1 MRGAVELLESTGAN
15 PESEIDKVT
24 TPGGLT
30 IRGLNAM
37 EEVDSRGRN
46 QGPASIGKTLTAIW
60 GVNKVILLGNV
71 GVDPTIRY
79 VETRPVATFT
89 LATTERALYQRIGR
103 TDSGAHRVAPD
114 CHVGRRCRDRRKYIR
129 KGTRL
134 YIEGKLR
141 TRVWEDRNT
150 IKRNV
155 TEIIVDTFEILAPPR
170 Q

>member
-1 MRGAVELLESTGAN
+1 M
-15 PESEIDKVT
+15 
-24 TPGGLT
+24 GG
-30 IRGLNAM
+30 
-37 EEVDSRGRN
+37 
-46 QGPASIGKTLTAIW
+46 
-60 GVNKVILLGNV
+60 NKVILLGNV
-71 GVDPTIRY
+71 GADPTIRY

-89 LATTERALYQRIGR
+89 LATTERAY
-103 TDSGAHRVAPD
+103 TSASGAQIPERTEWHRIVMWDGAAETAE
-114 CHVGRRCRDRRKYIR
+114 KYIR